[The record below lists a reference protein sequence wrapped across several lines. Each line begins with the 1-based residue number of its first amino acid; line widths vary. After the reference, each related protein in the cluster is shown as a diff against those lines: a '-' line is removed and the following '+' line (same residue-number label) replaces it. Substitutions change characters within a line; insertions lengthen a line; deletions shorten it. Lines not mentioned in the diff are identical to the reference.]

1 MKILILST
9 SDIDGGAARAAYRL
23 HTSLLD
29 AGIESQMLVKDKH
42 SIDPTVLCISNSK
55 IQKGIN
61 ALRPSIDRINV
72 NRYKPRSLFSQ
83 SWAGFNG
90 ISEQVNRINPDI
102 VHLHWICGGLIRIED
117 IANIKAKII
126 WNCHDMW
133 PFTGGCHYDEYCGKY
148 KTGCGSCP
156 ILESS
161 KKNDLSRAVFRRK
174 LATYKKMKEL
184 IVVGSSKWIST
195 CARESRLFSDKKVIT
210 LKNCINTKLFKPIDK
225 NIARDLFN
233 IPKNKKVILLSAMNV
248 IGDARKG
255 ARELFEAVNMLDI
268 EGAIVVV
275 AGSEKSQVLDI
286 KYPLYHIEPLKD
298 EVSLSLMYNI
308 ADVLIVPSL
317 QENLAN
323 SIVEGLSCGIPV
335 VAFNIGGNPD
345 LIEHKIDGYLA
356 KDFSTRDL
364 AFGIEWVL
372 SHENYSK
379 LSNSARGK
387 ILNEFDSH
395 NTVQKYIKIYRGL
408 LE

>member
-1 MKILILST
+1 
-9 SDIDGGAARAAYRL
+9 
-23 HTSLLD
+23 
-29 AGIESQMLVKDKH
+29 
-42 SIDPTVLCISNSK
+42 
-55 IQKGIN
+55 
-61 ALRPSIDRINV
+61 
-72 NRYKPRSLFSQ
+72 
-83 SWAGFNG
+83 
-90 ISEQVNRINPDI
+90 
-102 VHLHWICGGLIRIED
+102 
-117 IANIKAKII
+117 
-126 WNCHDMW
+126 
-133 PFTGGCHYDEYCGKY
+133 
-148 KTGCGSCP
+148 
-156 ILESS
+156 
-161 KKNDLSRAVFRRK
+161 
-174 LATYKKMKEL
+174 
-184 IVVGSSKWIST
+184 VVGSSKWIST

>member
-83 SWAGFNG
+83 SWVGFNG

-117 IANIKAKII
+117 IAKIKAKII

-133 PFTGGCHYDEYCGKY
+133 PFTGGCHYDEYCGRY

-161 KKNDLSRAVFRRK
+161 KKNDLSRVVFRRK

>member
-1 MKILILST
+1 VKILILST

-42 SIDPTVLCISNSK
+42 SIDPTVICISNSK

-83 SWAGFNG
+83 SWVGFNG
-90 ISEQVNRINPDI
+90 ISEQINKINPDI

-117 IANIKAKII
+117 IAKIQAKII

-133 PFTGGCHYDEYCGKY
+133 PFTGGCHYDEYCAGY

-156 ILESS
+156 ILESR
-161 KKNDLSRAVFRRK
+161 KKNDLSRVVFRRK

-195 CARESRLFSDKKVIT
+195 CARESCLFSDKKVIT

-225 NIARDLFN
+225 NIVKDLFN

-248 IGDARKG
+248 IGDKRKG
-255 ARELFEAVNMLDI
+255 ARELFEAVNILNI
-268 EGAIVVV
+268 EDAIVVV
-275 AGSEKSQVLDI
+275 AGSEKSQVYDI

-308 ADVLIVPSL
+308 ADVLVVPSL

-323 SIVEGLSCGIPV
+323 TIVEGLSCGIPV

-345 LIEHKIDGYLA
+345 LIDHKIDGYLA
-356 KDFSTRDL
+356 EDFSASDL
-364 AFGIEWVL
+364 AFGIKWVL

-379 LSNSARGK
+379 LSNNARRK

-395 NTVQKYIKIYRGL
+395 DTVQKYLKIYRDL